1 MKQEIKPAVSSAKVN
16 WWVDLGIFVV
26 FLVAAAPHFTGI
38 AIHEWLSMAMVGTIV
53 VHLLLHWSWLTAT
66 TRYFFT
72 KATNQV
78 RINYILNAL
87 LFIDF
92 TLIIFSGLMISEAVL
107 PFMGLEIVPNRVWS
121 GLHHTSSEL
130 LIPLTGLHIAL
141 HWSWI
146 VSTFKRYVWQPLTGR
161 SASTAA
167 GTIQQKVTL

>member
-1 MKQEIKPAVSSAKVN
+1 MKQETKPATSSTKVN
-16 WWVDLGIFVV
+16 WWVDLAVFVI
-26 FLVAAAPHFTGI
+26 FLVAAAPNFTGI
-38 AIHEWLSMAMVGTIV
+38 ALHEWFSVAMVGTIL
-53 VHLLLHWSWLTAT
+53 VHLLLHWAWLTAT

-72 KATNQV
+72 KATTQV
-78 RINYILNAL
+78 RVNYVLNAL

-107 PFMGLEIVPNRVWS
+107 PFMGLEIVPNRAWS

-146 VSTFKRYVWQPLTGR
+146 VLMFKRYVWQPLTGR
-161 SASTAA
+161 SAPTPARS
-167 GTIQQKVTL
+167 IQEKVTL